1 MDSEV
6 RIKRIVLNRM
16 ERCIVCHHQ
25 FETDDITVI
34 SRERDMWTMLV
45 ECTDCHARNFVAA
58 VLNDGDPEE
67 AQLALRRLSE
77 RAFRSYR
84 VTLSP
89 TSSRRSN
96 RPPTVSRS
104 APLMWWK
111 CTSSLRRSTEISTVS
126 SPRNL
131 RADSVTSGYGRHLHR
146 WPDCRTLRRH

>member
-25 FETDDITVI
+25 FQTDDITVI
-34 SRERDMWTMLV
+34 SREREMWTMLV

-77 RAFRSYR
+77 RAIRELDDPGEPESVSGAPPAGEP
-84 VTLSP
+84 VTASDVVDMYEFLESFDGDFGALF
-89 TSSRRSN
+89 TS
-96 RPPTVSRS
+96 
-104 APLMWWK
+104 
-111 CTSSLRRSTEISTVS
+111 
-126 SPRNL
+126 
-131 RADSVTSGYGRHLHR
+131 
-146 WPDCRTLRRH
+146 

>member
-25 FETDDITVI
+25 FHSDDITVI
-34 SRERDMWTMLV
+34 SREREMWTMLV

-77 RAFRSYR
+77 QATSGPKGTGSLEI
-84 VTLSP
+84 VTE
-89 TSSRRSN
+89 
-96 RPPTVSRS
+96 
-104 APLMWWK
+104 APLA
-111 CTSSLRRSTEISTVS
+111 EFGDPISASDVVDMYQFLDEFDGDFKALLES
-126 SPRNL
+126 
-131 RADSVTSGYGRHLHR
+131 
-146 WPDCRTLRRH
+146 